1 MMYAESVKN
10 RDIYPGIKMLFLE
23 YLHKPFLY
31 IYQVDYMDSK
41 GMKCYYVCNN
51 YITGLFESFA

>member
-10 RDIYPGIKMLFLE
+10 RDIYPGILFLE

-31 IYQVDYMDSK
+31 NIPSRLHGFK
-41 GMKCYYVCNN
+41 GHEVLLCM
-51 YITGLFESFA
+51 

>member
-10 RDIYPGIKMLFLE
+10 RDIYPGIKCYFLSISINN
-23 YLHKPFLY
+23 F

-41 GMKCYYVCNN
+41 DMKCYCVCNN